1 MPAVYYAVTA
11 TLPDL
16 ATRDEFVHW
25 LRTGHVQDVLRGGAV
40 RAEIIVLDPE
50 ADRLAVKAV
59 YAFPDR
65 TTFERYVAE
74 HAPRLRAEGVAKFG
88 SRPGVS
94 FIRELGS
101 HIEF

>member
-1 MPAVYYAVTA
+1 MPSVYYAVTA

-16 ATRDEFVHW
+16 STRDEFVHW
-25 LRTGHVQDVLRGGAV
+25 LRTGHVQDVLRGGAT
-40 RAEIIVLDPE
+40 RAEIIVMDV
-50 ADRLAVKAV
+50 DGGSLAVKAA

-65 TTFERYVAE
+65 ATFERYLSE
-74 HAPRLRAEGVAKFG
+74 HAPRLRAEGIAKFG